1 MLNIANIRQEWF
13 VEQVESLKSKGIPYN
28 EIASRID
35 VKPQYLNAIKS
46 GKRNASEK
54 ITAKLC
60 KAFEINHNELLSRI
74 SNHQSEISEVREP
87 NQPFKPSK
95 KIPLS
100 YTTAKDTP
108 PCEESDEVITETP
121 YESEW
126 IDVGD
131 LFQDATS
138 AVRHYGDSMIEYPSG
153 SILILKQVVDPSIIV
168 WGRNYYIETK
178 DLGITKRLQDGGKD
192 HVIGYSSNEKKSPD
206 GRLVHEP
213 VKIPKKSIQRISL
226 VLGCVTN
233 EFSRSAIPV
242 TAKPV

>member
-60 KAFEINHNELLSRI
+60 KAFEINHNELLNRI
-74 SNHQSEISEVREP
+74 SSHQSEISEVREP

-100 YTTAKDTP
+100 YGTAKDSAP
-108 PCEESDEVITETP
+108 SAESDEVKTETP
-121 YESEW
+121 YECEW

-233 EFSRSAIPV
+233 EFSQSAIPV